1 MTQIVFVIIEKN
13 KIHILLIQFSFYI
26 FIFCDIIKIIKYVIE
41 GYLSMSVFYSLIFL
55 GSGIIIEIFFHILEV
70 LVIRTYSRRGVVR
83 SKRLFR
89 IPFEILYWAKFPVVS
104 AILYYMV
111 KYIPSHFN
119 LIQIIF
125 YFSLFAMGMYVLN
138 EYFRDLKY

>member
-1 MTQIVFVIIEKN
+1 MTKIMFVIIEKN

-26 FIFCDIIKIIKYVIE
+26 FIFCDIIELIKYVIE

-55 GSGIIIEIFFHILEV
+55 GSGIIIEIFFHILEL

-83 SKRLFR
+83 NKRLFR

>member
-26 FIFCDIIKIIKYVIE
+26 FIFCDIIELIKYVIE

-55 GSGIIIEIFFHILEV
+55 GSGIIIEIFFHILEL

-83 SKRLFR
+83 NKRLFR